1 MAELSAVGTASADFR
16 VQLQQQ
22 QAQRLAERASS
33 AARSLRAQA
42 SQAQAV
48 AERAQQNASEL
59 RIQSGRADT
68 AESRARLNLSSLQVQ
83 QQTSNGL
90 TQLQTQVRAVL
101 TADSATNP
109 TPVINA
115 YGQTTGTLIDVSA

>member
-48 AERAQQNASEL
+48 AERAQQNASDL

-68 AESRARLNLSSLQVQ
+68 AESRARLNLSSFNALQKTGSDIV
-83 QQTSNGL
+83 
-90 TQLQTQVRAVL
+90 QLQSQVREVL
-101 TADSATNP
+101 DTRFATGV
-109 TPVINA
+109 TNA
-115 YGQTTGTLIDVSA
+115 YGETTGLLVDVTA

>member
-48 AERAQQNASEL
+48 AERAQQNASDL

-68 AESRARLNLSSLQVQ
+68 AESRARLNLTSFNALQKTGSDIV
-83 QQTSNGL
+83 
-90 TQLQTQVRAVL
+90 QLQSQVREVL
-101 TADSATNP
+101 DTRFANGVT
-109 TPVINA
+109 NA
-115 YGQTTGTLIDVSA
+115 YGETTGLLVDVTA

>member
-42 SQAQAV
+42 SQAQAT
-48 AERAQQNASEL
+48 AERAQQNARDL
-59 RIQSGRADT
+59 RIESGRADN
-68 AESRARLNLSSLQVQ
+68 AESRARLNLSSLAVQ
-83 QQTSNGL
+83 RQTSGGIA
-90 TQLQTQVRAVL
+90 QLQSQVREVL
-101 TADSATNP
+101 GSQLATGVP
-109 TPVINA
+109 NA
-115 YGQTTGTLIDVSA
+115 YGETTGQLVDVTA